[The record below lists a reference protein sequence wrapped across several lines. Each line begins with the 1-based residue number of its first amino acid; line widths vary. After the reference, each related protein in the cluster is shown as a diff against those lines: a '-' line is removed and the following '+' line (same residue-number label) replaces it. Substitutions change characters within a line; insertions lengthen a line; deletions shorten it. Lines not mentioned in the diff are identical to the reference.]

1 MKQIYYVIQT
11 LLRGRGSNIIKI
23 LSLGL
28 ALTMSI
34 LLFVRVAFEQS
45 YDTCY
50 RDPDRIYQLFSIFT
64 INGERGEPGELN
76 LPPVAGAVLE
86 NFPQEVEAAV
96 NVCKYMAFGPLYNG
110 SVRFKDYTVMA
121 DSLFFQTLGI
131 DVLRGDPLHEL
142 QQKDVVFL
150 SDRLAQKMFGD
161 EDPIGKVIGYDKQL
175 QLTVKGVYVALPE
188 NSTMNPE
195 AVISIVSAWSRDWA
209 ENSWEGGDSFFQ
221 YIRFHPGVK
230 VDVEKFNTRL
240 EAVIQNYL
248 PQDGKDN
255 SSYTSIVKPLRD
267 VYRGDEAVRRM
278 NAITLILGLAILFI
292 AALNYV
298 LISISSLS
306 YRAKAVGVHKC
317 NGASGGTVFS
327 MFLLETS
334 IIILLSLILMAFLL
348 LNFREMIEEMMEVRL
363 TSLFALSRI
372 WVPLSVIGILFVIG
386 GVLPGRMFSRIP
398 VSLVFRHY
406 TEGKKGWKRPLL
418 FIQFLGV
425 AFICGLMCVI
435 MAQYHYVLNKDT
447 GYDARRI
454 ATSDIY
460 FESDSERDAARQF
473 FLGLPYVED
482 VESASY
488 PPCIGMSGMR
498 ILNESGQSL
507 FSSRYCVETEN
518 YPKMMGMTM
527 KEGRMARECNE
538 AVVNETFAKT
548 MRWGDD
554 VVGRI
559 VHQGNTG
566 LGDLRIVGVL
576 KDFHTASFYVSQQP
590 LIVRCG
596 RFGGS
601 IHVRLK
607 EPFVENL
614 RRLNSEAAAAFPAK
628 TVDFY
633 SLELDMQ
640 DAYGVVRIFRDATIL
655 ATVVMFFVMLM
666 GLIGYTTD
674 EVRRRSKEIAI
685 RKVNGA
691 ESSTILEMLSLDVL
705 WVAVPA
711 VIMGT
716 IGSWYVNGIWMDLFA
731 IQVPLGWPVYVLVGI
746 ANLLIITV
754 CVIWK
759 AWRIANENPVQSI
772 KSE

>member
-76 LPPVAGAVLE
+76 LPPVAGVLE
-86 NFPQEVEAAV
+86 NFSQEVEAAV
-96 NVCKYMAFGPLYNG
+96 SVCKYMVFGPLYNG

-161 EDPIGKVIGYDKQL
+161 EDPIGKVISYDKQL
-175 QLTVKGVYVALPE
+175 QLTVKGVYAALPE

-221 YIRFHPGVK
+221 YIRFRPGVK
-230 VDVEKFNTRL
+230 VDVEKFNARL

-267 VYRGDEAVRRM
+267 VYRGDDAVRRM

-327 MFLLETS
+327 MFLLETG
-334 IIILLSLILMAFLL
+334 IIILLSLILVAFLL
-348 LNFREMIEEMMEVRL
+348 LNFREMIEEMLEVRL
-363 TSLFALSRI
+363 TSLFALGRI
-372 WVPLSVIGILFVIG
+372 WVPLSVIGILFLIG

-398 VSLVFRHY
+398 VSQVFRHY

-435 MAQYHYVLNKDT
+435 MAQYHYVLSKET

-454 ATSDIY
+454 ATSDIN

-473 FLGLPYVED
+473 FRGLPYVED

-518 YPKMMGMTM
+518 YPKMMGMAM
-527 KEGRMARECNE
+527 KEGRMARERNE

-559 VHQGNTG
+559 VHQGNTN
-566 LGDLRIVGVL
+566 LGDLRVVGVL
-576 KDFHTASFYVSQQP
+576 KDFHTASFYVSQQS

-596 RFGGS
+596 RFGGC

-607 EPFVENL
+607 EPFAENL
-614 RRLNSEAAAAFPAK
+614 RRLNTEAATAFPTR

-633 SLELDMQ
+633 SLEFEMQ
-640 DAYGVVRIFRDATIL
+640 DAYGVVRVFRDATIL
-655 ATVVMFFVMLM
+655 AAVVMFFVMLM

-691 ESSTILEMLSLDVL
+691 ESSTILEMLSRDVL
-705 WVAVPA
+705 WVATPA

>member
-1 MKQIYYVIQT
+1 
-11 LLRGRGSNIIKI
+11 
-23 LSLGL
+23 
-28 ALTMSI
+28 
-34 LLFVRVAFEQS
+34 
-45 YDTCY
+45 
-50 RDPDRIYQLFSIFT
+50 
-64 INGERGEPGELN
+64 
-76 LPPVAGAVLE
+76 
-86 NFPQEVEAAV
+86 
-96 NVCKYMAFGPLYNG
+96 
-110 SVRFKDYTVMA
+110 MA

-527 KEGRMARECNE
+527 KEGRMARERNE

>member
-1 MKQIYYVIQT
+1 M
-11 LLRGRGSNIIKI
+11 
-23 LSLGL
+23 
-28 ALTMSI
+28 
-34 LLFVRVAFEQS
+34 
-45 YDTCY
+45 
-50 RDPDRIYQLFSIFT
+50 
-64 INGERGEPGELN
+64 
-76 LPPVAGAVLE
+76 
-86 NFPQEVEAAV
+86 
-96 NVCKYMAFGPLYNG
+96 
-110 SVRFKDYTVMA
+110 
-121 DSLFFQTLGI
+121 
-131 DVLRGDPLHEL
+131 
-142 QQKDVVFL
+142 
-150 SDRLAQKMFGD
+150 
-161 EDPIGKVIGYDKQL
+161 
-175 QLTVKGVYVALPE
+175 
-188 NSTMNPE
+188 
-195 AVISIVSAWSRDWA
+195 
-209 ENSWEGGDSFFQ
+209 
-221 YIRFHPGVK
+221 
-230 VDVEKFNTRL
+230 EKFNARL

-267 VYRGDEAVRRM
+267 VYRGDDAVRRM

-327 MFLLETS
+327 MFLLETG
-334 IIILLSLILMAFLL
+334 IIILLSLILVAFLL
-348 LNFREMIEEMMEVRL
+348 LNFREMIEEMLEVRL
-363 TSLFALSRI
+363 TSLFALGRI
-372 WVPLSVIGILFVIG
+372 WVPLSVIGILFLIG
-386 GVLPGRMFSRIP
+386 GVIPGRMFSRIP
-398 VSLVFRHY
+398 VSQVFRHY

-435 MAQYHYVLNKDT
+435 MAQYHYVLSKDT

-473 FLGLPYVED
+473 FRGLPYVED
-482 VESASY
+482 VESACY

-527 KEGRMARECNE
+527 KEGRMARERNE

-566 LGDLRIVGVL
+566 LGDLRVVGVL

-607 EPFVENL
+607 EPFAENL
-614 RRLNSEAAAAFPAK
+614 RRLNTEAATAFPTK

-633 SLELDMQ
+633 SLEFEMQ
-640 DAYGVVRIFRDATIL
+640 DAYGVVRVFRDATIL
-655 ATVVMFFVMLM
+655 AAVVMFFVMLM

-691 ESSTILEMLSLDVL
+691 ESSTILEMLSRDVL
-705 WVAVPA
+705 WVATPA

>member
-1 MKQIYYVIQT
+1 M
-11 LLRGRGSNIIKI
+11 
-23 LSLGL
+23 
-28 ALTMSI
+28 
-34 LLFVRVAFEQS
+34 
-45 YDTCY
+45 
-50 RDPDRIYQLFSIFT
+50 
-64 INGERGEPGELN
+64 
-76 LPPVAGAVLE
+76 
-86 NFPQEVEAAV
+86 
-96 NVCKYMAFGPLYNG
+96 
-110 SVRFKDYTVMA
+110 
-121 DSLFFQTLGI
+121 
-131 DVLRGDPLHEL
+131 
-142 QQKDVVFL
+142 
-150 SDRLAQKMFGD
+150 
-161 EDPIGKVIGYDKQL
+161 
-175 QLTVKGVYVALPE
+175 KGVYVALPE

-209 ENSWEGGDSFFQ
+209 ENSWEGGDSFYQ

-527 KEGRMARECNE
+527 KEGRMARERNE

>member
-1 MKQIYYVIQT
+1 
-11 LLRGRGSNIIKI
+11 
-23 LSLGL
+23 
-28 ALTMSI
+28 
-34 LLFVRVAFEQS
+34 
-45 YDTCY
+45 
-50 RDPDRIYQLFSIFT
+50 
-64 INGERGEPGELN
+64 
-76 LPPVAGAVLE
+76 
-86 NFPQEVEAAV
+86 
-96 NVCKYMAFGPLYNG
+96 
-110 SVRFKDYTVMA
+110 MA

-161 EDPIGKVIGYDKQL
+161 EDPIGKVISYDKQL

-188 NSTMNPE
+188 NSTINPE

-230 VDVEKFNTRL
+230 VDVEKFNARL

-473 FLGLPYVED
+473 FCGLPYVED

-527 KEGRMARECNE
+527 KEGRMARERNE

>member
-1 MKQIYYVIQT
+1 
-11 LLRGRGSNIIKI
+11 
-23 LSLGL
+23 
-28 ALTMSI
+28 
-34 LLFVRVAFEQS
+34 
-45 YDTCY
+45 
-50 RDPDRIYQLFSIFT
+50 
-64 INGERGEPGELN
+64 
-76 LPPVAGAVLE
+76 
-86 NFPQEVEAAV
+86 
-96 NVCKYMAFGPLYNG
+96 
-110 SVRFKDYTVMA
+110 
-121 DSLFFQTLGI
+121 
-131 DVLRGDPLHEL
+131 
-142 QQKDVVFL
+142 
-150 SDRLAQKMFGD
+150 MFGD

-527 KEGRMARECNE
+527 KEGRMARERNE

>member
-1 MKQIYYVIQT
+1 
-11 LLRGRGSNIIKI
+11 
-23 LSLGL
+23 
-28 ALTMSI
+28 
-34 LLFVRVAFEQS
+34 
-45 YDTCY
+45 
-50 RDPDRIYQLFSIFT
+50 
-64 INGERGEPGELN
+64 
-76 LPPVAGAVLE
+76 
-86 NFPQEVEAAV
+86 
-96 NVCKYMAFGPLYNG
+96 
-110 SVRFKDYTVMA
+110 MA

-161 EDPIGKVIGYDKQL
+161 EDPIGKVISYDKQL
-175 QLTVKGVYVALPE
+175 QLTVKGVYAALPE

-221 YIRFHPGVK
+221 YIRFRPGVK
-230 VDVEKFNTRL
+230 VDVEKFNARL

-267 VYRGDEAVRRM
+267 VYRGDDAVRRM

-327 MFLLETS
+327 MFLLETG
-334 IIILLSLILMAFLL
+334 IIILLSLILVAFLL
-348 LNFREMIEEMMEVRL
+348 LNFREMIEEMLEVRL
-363 TSLFALSRI
+363 TSLFALGRI
-372 WVPLSVIGILFVIG
+372 WVPLSVIGILFLIG

-398 VSLVFRHY
+398 VSQVFRHY

-435 MAQYHYVLNKDT
+435 MAQYHYVLSKET

-454 ATSDIY
+454 ATSDIN

-473 FLGLPYVED
+473 FRGLPYVED

-518 YPKMMGMTM
+518 YPKMMGMAM
-527 KEGRMARECNE
+527 KEGRMARERNE

-559 VHQGNTG
+559 VHQGNTN
-566 LGDLRIVGVL
+566 LGDLRVVGVL
-576 KDFHTASFYVSQQP
+576 KDFHTASFYVSQQS

-596 RFGGS
+596 RFGGC

-607 EPFVENL
+607 EPFAENL
-614 RRLNSEAAAAFPAK
+614 RRLNTEAATAFPTK

-633 SLELDMQ
+633 SLEFEMQ
-640 DAYGVVRIFRDATIL
+640 DAYGVVRVFRDATIL
-655 ATVVMFFVMLM
+655 AAVVMFFVMLM

-691 ESSTILEMLSLDVL
+691 ESSTILEMLSRDVL
-705 WVAVPA
+705 WVATPA